1 MDKIDKESKKKKR
14 SLYRQILIVTVGTVL
29 VALAIMILAN
39 TFFIE
44 KVYLNEKTK
53 NLETTFDELKKADDS
68 GLLYQGVYRNEF
80 DRLCANGNFFIVIMT
95 SDQSVVMSSSGVLS
109 SNRVVRQFMN
119 SILYED
125 NVRPYKTTSSYTI
138 EKQSDPSGEDFVI
151 LWGNL
156 PDGNT
161 IVIRSAVESLR
172 ESAKI
177 SNQFTIIASIF
188 AIILGIV
195 ISSIVSRRITKPV
208 LELTELSKKMSDL
221 DFNAKYHTRKNPNEV
236 DELGENFNKMSD
248 SLQETIG
255 ELKKTNAKLSH
266 DIDIMG
272 KEDEM
277 RREFLSNVSHEL
289 KTPIALIEGYAE
301 GLNDGIADDPENRE
315 YYLNVIIDESKKMDA
330 MVRQLLSLNQLEFG
344 QNDIEMDRFDIVPAI
359 SSMIRSV
366 DIVLKRENIRLIFD
380 DSKPVYV
387 WGDEFSAEQ
396 IIQNYLSNAIHYVKN
411 EKVIKINLEETDGKI
426 KFSVFNTGDR
436 IPEESL
442 PHLWEKF
449 YKVDKARTREYGG
462 TGLGLSIVK
471 ALSLV
476 YKEECGVENKDD
488 GVLFYFT
495 FDKA

>member
-1 MDKIDKESKKKKR
+1 MGKAEKKSKR
-14 SLYRQILIVTVGTVL
+14 SLYKQILVVTVGMVL
-29 VALAIMILAN
+29 VSLAIMILAN

-53 NLETTFDELKKADDS
+53 NLEETFEELKNADDS
-68 GLLYQGVYRNEF
+68 GILYQSVYRNEF
-80 DRLCANGNFFIVIMT
+80 DRLCANGNFSIVIMT
-95 SDQSVVMSSSGVLS
+95 SDQSVVMSSGGVLS
-109 SNRVVRQFMN
+109 SNRVVKQFMN
-119 SILYED
+119 SILYEG
-125 NVRPYKTTSSYTI
+125 NVKPYKMTSSYTI
-138 EKQSDPSGEDFVI
+138 EKQSDPNGEDFVI

-177 SNQFTIIASIF
+177 SNQFTIFASIF
-188 AIILGIV
+188 SIILGII
-195 ISSIVSRRITKPV
+195 ISSLVSRRITRPV

-221 DFNAKYHTRKNPNEV
+221 DFNAKYHTGKNPNEI

-248 SLQETIG
+248 SLQEAIG
-255 ELKKTNAKLSH
+255 ELKKTNTKLAH

-272 KEDEM
+272 KTEEM
-277 RREFLSNVSHEL
+277 RRDFLSSVSHEL

-301 GLNDGIADDPENRE
+301 GLNDGIADNPEDRE
-315 YYLNVIIDESKKMDA
+315 YYLNVIIDESKKMDK

-359 SSMIRSV
+359 SSMIRSA
-366 DIVLKRENIRLIFD
+366 DILLKKNNIRLIFD
-380 DSKPVYV
+380 DSRPVYV

-396 IIQNYLSNAIHYVKN
+396 ILQNYLSNAIHYVKGEN
-411 EKVIKINLEETDGKI
+411 VIKIGLEEKDGKI
-426 KFSVFNTGDR
+426 IFSVFNTGDR
-436 IPEESL
+436 IPDDSIS
-442 PHLWEKF
+442 HIWEKF
-449 YKVDKARTREYGG
+449 YKVDKSRSREYGG

-476 YKEECGVENKDD
+476 YKQECGVINKED